1 MDSSVPSLLFSQEGL
16 TTGKY
21 TIMMEHINNVPLSD
35 IYVNVL
41 FYDKNSNSKIT
52 ITKYGNVTFNFDM
65 NINHAGIPAYSSF
78 MGLDVARVR
87 TLVPDSVYDSDQRI
101 IRKQNI
107 GEVISNPTHEFKD
120 GSAYWLSDFFNQN
133 DKYPRLNTKDY
144 IYTML
149 EFEVIST
156 EGIAC
161 SIAAYKNEDVHDNFE
176 NYITYDEMV
185 SKSPYPEWG
194 SDCYKGIAEF
204 MPETVAELEF
214 IIDDDSIGRTQKI
227 TTSNP
232 FGESG
237 YITVDRWKTHQ
248 NPQADKFNPDHNVTS
263 DIIPLIYNDPFN
275 GKLYF
280 DTEHKKNGI
289 DLLAPAEVI
298 VEDNGE
304 KRYSSNLEYACNLA
318 NFSVRET
325 YKIKAQNITGFQRT
339 LCYQIETGSNMFVSV
354 RDSQGNYIPFT
365 IDELDKQVDAI
376 CTGEVAGNDREKFH
390 PITNGKIRVE
400 LPESQN
406 DLTQIKLD
414 VKAHCTE
421 EFYIDI
427 TLSGANNGG
436 IYNKVFFE

>member
-1 MDSSVPSLLFSQEGL
+1 MLFLHSISL
-16 TTGKY
+16 
-21 TIMMEHINNVPLSD
+21 
-35 IYVNVL
+35 
-41 FYDKNSNSKIT
+41 
-52 ITKYGNVTFNFDM
+52 TKYGSVNFSGGV
-65 NINHAGIPAYSSF
+65 NHAGIPAYSSF

-87 TLVPDSVYDSDQRI
+87 TMVPDAVENSDGRI
-101 IRKQNI
+101 IKKQSI
-107 GEVISNPTHEFKD
+107 DEVITNASYEFKD
-120 GSAYWLSDFFNQN
+120 GSAYWLSDFYNKK
-133 DKYPRLNTKDY
+133 DDYPKVKAGYY

-149 EFEVIST
+149 EFEVISN

-161 SIAAYKNEDVHDNFE
+161 SIAAYKNAYVHDNFE

-185 SKSPYPEWG
+185 SKAPYPEWG
-194 SDCYKGIAEF
+194 SDCYRGMAEF

-214 IIDDDSIGRTQKI
+214 IIDDDSVGKEQKI

-232 FGESG
+232 FGQNG
-237 YITVDRWKTHQ
+237 YITISRWKTHQ
-248 NPQADKFNPDHNVTS
+248 NPQADGYNPDHNVTS
-263 DIIPLIYNDPFN
+263 DIIPLIYNDPFH

-280 DTEHKKNGI
+280 DTLHKKNGI
-289 DLLAPAEVI
+289 DLLEPPKLVEKNNGAE
-298 VEDNGE
+298 
-304 KRYSSNLEYACNLA
+304 RYSSNRDIACNLA

-325 YKIKAQNITGFQRT
+325 YKIKAQNITDYQRT
-339 LCYQIETGSNMFVSV
+339 LCYQLETPESNLFVSV
-354 RDSQGNYIPFT
+354 RDSQGNYVPFT
-365 IDELDKQVDAI
+365 IDELDEQVEAI
-376 CTGEVAGNDREKFH
+376 CTGEIKGDDREKFH
-390 PITNGKIRVE
+390 PITTGKIRVE